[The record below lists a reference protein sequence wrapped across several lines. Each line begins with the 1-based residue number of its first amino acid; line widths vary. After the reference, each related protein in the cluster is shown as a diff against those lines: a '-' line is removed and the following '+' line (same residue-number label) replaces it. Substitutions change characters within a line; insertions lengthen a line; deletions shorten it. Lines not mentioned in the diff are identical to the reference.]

1 MSYFTIEELTKSE
14 TAKALDIDNTPPE
27 DVKRNLEELID
38 ILNGIREGWTILCKE
53 KGWGKAS
60 IIVGSGYRCPK
71 LNAAIK
77 GSKKSAHMLGYAA
90 DIEPSNQ
97 KNLEFY
103 NYVKDYLL
111 GSNIPFD
118 QLINEKPK
126 CGIPSWI
133 HLGLYNSKGQ
143 QRKQIFTLI

>member
-1 MSYFTIEELTKSE
+1 MSYFTIEEQNQ

-71 LNAAIK
+71 LNVAIK
-77 GSKKSAHMLGYAA
+77 GVYAGMQQ
-90 DIEPSNQ
+90 S
-97 KNLEFY
+97 L
-103 NYVKDYLL
+103 
-111 GSNIPFD
+111 
-118 QLINEKPK
+118 KPK
-126 CGIPSWI
+126 FSFITLLKITYWVVI
-133 HLGLYNSKGQ
+133 FHLTS
-143 QRKQIFTLI
+143 